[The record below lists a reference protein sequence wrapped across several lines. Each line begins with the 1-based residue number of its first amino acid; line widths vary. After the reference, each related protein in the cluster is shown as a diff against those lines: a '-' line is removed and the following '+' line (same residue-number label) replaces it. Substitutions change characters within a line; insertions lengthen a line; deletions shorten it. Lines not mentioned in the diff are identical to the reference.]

1 MAAMRDS
8 EQCLEILLSNG
19 AEINIPCNVSN
30 MFYFL
35 KSYEKRVEII
45 WKMNLREN
53 NMKSFWNVDLHR
65 STLPLKER

>member
-45 WKMNLREN
+45 
-53 NMKSFWNVDLHR
+53 
-65 STLPLKER
+65 